1 MMQTFLTKTSFK
13 KVVLLDYLLEKDNW
27 CAMEELRNLLN
38 VTEKSVLHYIEELE
52 DLFKQY
58 NGNILL
64 KNEDNKRFF
73 IKKEKDFPIY
83 NIYLHF
89 YKASYNYHLIDFMY
103 KYLRSVLKDFAK
115 EQFTSV
121 STVFR
126 YAKLLMEWQQFF

>member
-1 MMQTFLTKTSFK
+1 MQTFLTKTSFK

-73 IKKEKDFPIY
+73 IKKEVKSTI
-83 NIYLHF
+83 LCKSSTSS
-89 YKASYNYHLIDFMY
+89 KAQC
-103 KYLRSVLKDFAK
+103 FA
-115 EQFTSV
+115 
-121 STVFR
+121 
-126 YAKLLMEWQQFF
+126 L

>member
-1 MMQTFLTKTSFK
+1 MQTFLTKTSFK

-58 NGNILL
+58 SGNILL

-89 YKASYNYHLIDFMY
+89 YKASYNYHLIDF
-103 KYLRSVLKDFAK
+103 
-115 EQFTSV
+115 
-121 STVFR
+121 
-126 YAKLLMEWQQFF
+126 

>member
-1 MMQTFLTKTSFK
+1 MQTFLTKTSFK

>member
-1 MMQTFLTKTSFK
+1 MQTFLTKTSFK

-64 KNEDNKRFF
+64 KNEDNT
-73 IKKEKDFPIY
+73 IEISE
-83 NIYLHF
+83 NIRR
-89 YKASYNYHLIDFMY
+89 KAIIPLNKMLE
-103 KYLRSVLKDFAK
+103 LAK
-115 EQFTSV
+115 Q
-121 STVFR
+121 
-126 YAKLLMEWQQFF
+126 K

>member
-1 MMQTFLTKTSFK
+1 MQTFLTKTSFK

-73 IKKEKDFPIY
+73 IKKRKIFLFIIFIFIFIKLPI
-83 NIYLHF
+83 I
-89 YKASYNYHLIDFMY
+89 II
-103 KYLRSVLKDFAK
+103 
-115 EQFTSV
+115 
-121 STVFR
+121 
-126 YAKLLMEWQQFF
+126 